1 MYNLSL
7 LSPGESG
14 KRLKPILRVLLFKD
28 FSCFADKCHKGQV
41 PRANFKSKPP
51 RKHIKRVPEQ
61 VQVAVGCVNRLVK
74 YVLKNLFPNGNRAL
88 LSAAE
93 EIYDQPLRNEDELP
107 HLLVQAM

>member
-14 KRLKPILRVLLFKD
+14 KRLKPILRVLLKKIFRASRTNVTKV
-28 FSCFADKCHKGQV
+28 KCLGQISS
-41 PRANFKSKPP
+41 PNPQEN
-51 RKHIKRVPEQ
+51 IKRVPEQ